1 MLPERSLA
9 AVQTVTACREFE
21 QFDRNAMGFHGCD
34 KLAAILRRHGFV
46 INGMREESG
55 RSVGCNLRFVGIKPN
70 ELGLRLEAKQFVSGS
85 GVCVFA
91 HRDDGIDEPGE
102 IGPATESLDGI
113 RRICVAVIEVRG
125 GSRSNMAAG
134 GEAEDADAF
143 RVNLPR
149 CGVGAGETDG
159 ALRVE

>member
-1 MLPERSLA
+1 MLPEWPLA

-85 GVCVFA
+85 GVSVFA

-134 GEAEDADAF
+134 
-143 RVNLPR
+143 
-149 CGVGAGETDG
+149 
-159 ALRVE
+159 